1 MNNEKI
7 AIIQEFKEPIIIA
20 LDTYLKQINELI
32 TYVPLVENEK
42 IVHMDLSKDA
52 KEYENLRDKLNKNDF
67 NLSPLEISKVSLILF
82 YQTKVI
88 DKQIKVLTELRD
100 KTTAICN
107 KLF

>member
-1 MNNEKI
+1 MDNEKI
-7 AIIQEFKEPIIIA
+7 AIIQAFKEPIIVA

-88 DKQIKVLTELRD
+88 DKQIKTLTELRD